1 MPVIA
6 TNTSANA
13 ALRYLNLNSAEQSDA
28 LNRLASGSRINKAS
42 DDAAGLA
49 VATKL
54 SSDVSV
60 LNQAQTNASHASSVL
75 QTADGGASQISD
87 ILERMKELV
96 AQSLSGAVTDD
107 ERAYIDAEFSQLIEE
122 IDSIAS
128 GTRFNGESLLDG
140 TGDHAAG
147 VDYLVGTDVASDTLT
162 VTIDDLS
169 AATLAV
175 DALTVATQA
184 DATTAATAIDAAIDT
199 VASARADL
207 GAQMSRFEYHS
218 NQLANA
224 EENLSAAQSAIID
237 ADVAEEQ
244 TTLSSAQVKTNAA
257 IAALSAA
264 NDMPQSLLQ
273 LLQ

>member
-6 TNTSANA
+6 TNTSANT

-54 SSDVSV
+54 KSDVSV
-60 LNQAQTNASHASSVL
+60 LGQAQTNASHASSVL

-107 ERAYIDAEFSQLIEE
+107 ERAYIDAEFSELIEE

-140 TGDHAAG
+140 TGTHAAG
-147 VDYLVGTDVASDTLT
+147 VDYLVGTDASSDILT
-162 VTIDDLS
+162 VTIDALDSTTLGVAALS
-169 AATLAV
+169 VDSQTNATA
-175 DALTVATQA
+175 
-184 DATTAATAIDAAIDT
+184 AATAIDTAIDS

-218 NQLANA
+218 NQLASA

-244 TTLSSAQVKTNAA
+244 TRLSSAEVKTNAA
-257 IAALSAA
+257 IAALASA
-264 NDMPQSLLQ
+264 NNMPQSLLQ

>member
-122 IDSIAS
+122 IDSIAT
-128 GTRFNGESLLDG
+128 GTRFNGEALLDG
-140 TGDHAAG
+140 TGDHATG

-175 DALTVATQA
+175 DALTVGTQA
-184 DATTAATAIDAAIDT
+184 DATTAATAIDTAIST
-199 VASARADL
+199 VAAARADL

-244 TTLSSAQVKTNAA
+244 TSLSSAQVKTNAA
-257 IAALSAA
+257 IAALAAA
-264 NDMPQSLLQ
+264 NNMPQSLLQ

>member
-75 QTADGGASQISD
+75 QTADGSASQISD

-147 VDYLVGTDVASDTLT
+147 VDYLVGTDVTSDTLT

-184 DATTAATAIDAAIDT
+184 DATTAATAIDTAINT

-244 TTLSSAQVKTNAA
+244 TNLSSAQVKTNAA

-264 NDMPQSLLQ
+264 NDMPQALLQ

>member
-147 VDYLVGTDVASDTLT
+147 VDYLVGTDVTSDTLT

-184 DATTAATAIDAAIDT
+184 DATTAATAIDTAIST

-244 TTLSSAQVKTNAA
+244 TNLSSAQVKTNAA

-264 NDMPQSLLQ
+264 NDMPQALLQ

>member
-122 IDSIAS
+122 IDSIAT
-128 GTRFNGESLLDG
+128 GTRFNGEALLDG

-175 DALTVATQA
+175 DALTVGTQA
-184 DATTAATAIDAAIDT
+184 DATTAAAAIDTAIDT
-199 VASARADL
+199 VAAARADL

-244 TTLSSAQVKTNAA
+244 TNLSSAQVKTNAA